1 MAYGKIYD
9 TTDWGNGV
17 CDNSISWGEV
27 YETIADCGKPIVPRY
42 LIAQDGSFLKDE
54 QNNSLIYE

>member
-1 MAYGKIYD
+1 MAYGKIYE

-17 CDNSISWGEV
+17 CDNSIEWGEV
-27 YETIADCGKPIVPRY
+27 YQSIANCGPTAPQY